1 MKFSFIVDKEREEE
15 IIIYAHERNEIVNA
29 IEKIVCSDDAKLFG
43 ITDRDEL
50 INLEAK
56 NISCFFVENNK
67 VYAMRG
73 QEKLLVRQRLYQL
86 EEKYDQDFVKINQS
100 CLVNLNMIAKFSSSI
115 SGALSITLKN
125 GYKDYI
131 SRRQL
136 KTVKERIGF
145 GK

>member
-15 IIIYAHERNEIVNA
+15 IIIYAHEKNEIVTA
-29 IEKIVCSDDAKLFG
+29 IERIVCSNDAKLFG

-50 INLEAK
+50 ISLEAK
-56 NISCFFVENNK
+56 DVCCFFVENNK
-67 VYAMRG
+67 VYAMRD

-86 EEKYDQDFVKINQS
+86 EEKYEQDFVKINQS
-100 CLVNLNMIAKFSSSI
+100 CLINLNMIVKFSSSI
-115 SGALSITLKN
+115 SGSLAVTLKN

-136 KTVKERIGF
+136 KTVKERIGI
-145 GK
+145 